1 MENFPSSFSQIR
13 THTSNT
19 YREARHKVFG
29 SATYPSSGLRAAL
42 LTRSGSY
49 LVEWP
54 ATVGNVVVLNHIQK
68 QITFFSSLKKNNT
81 SQYVQNFRAYEVLSY
96 NIISYDLP
104 NRGIITCIL
113 QIRKQ

>member
-13 THTSNT
+13 PHTSNT

-29 SATYPSSGLRAAL
+29 SATYPSSGLRAVL

-54 ATVGNVVVLNHIQK
+54 AIVGNVVVLNHTQK

-81 SQYVQNFRAYEVLSY
+81 SQYVQNFRAYGRQEEKGMTEDEMVGWHH
-96 NIISYDLP
+96 
-104 NRGIITCIL
+104 R
-113 QIRKQ
+113 REFE